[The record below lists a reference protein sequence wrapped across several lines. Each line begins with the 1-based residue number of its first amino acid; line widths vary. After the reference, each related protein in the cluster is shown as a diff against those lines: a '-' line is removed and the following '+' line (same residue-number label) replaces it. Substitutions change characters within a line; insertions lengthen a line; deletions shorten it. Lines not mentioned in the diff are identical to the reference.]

1 MVYKQ
6 VRTALKGITLHH
18 IHHIHVTTI
27 TVMLDWWAIR
37 HLYTLLFAG
46 H

>member
-1 MVYKQ
+1 MYNQ
-6 VRTALKGITLHH
+6 VRTALRGVTLHN
-18 IHHIHVTTI
+18 IAV
-27 TVMLDWWAIR
+27 TVMTVMIEWWAIR

>member
-1 MVYKQ
+1 MYNQ
-6 VRTALKGITLHH
+6 IRTALKGVTLHH
-18 IHHIHVTTI
+18 IHVNVI
-27 TVMLDWWAIR
+27 TVMLEWWAIR

>member
-1 MVYKQ
+1 MQYKQ
-6 VRTALKGITLHH
+6 IRTALKGVTLHH
-18 IHHIHVTTI
+18 IHVTAI

-37 HLYTLLFAG
+37 HLYTVLFTG